1 MGRKL
6 FDGEEEEM
14 DPVSTLEGAFGA
26 DAEAGRS
33 ASASTSG
40 RKKGPAGRGS
50 SPLAPAFEA
59 KMVLRNGASVDL
71 ISW

>member
-1 MGRKL
+1 MDEDGDELMGRKK
-6 FDGEEEEM
+6 D
-14 DPVSTLEGAFGA
+14 D
-26 DAEAGRS
+26 
-33 ASASTSG
+33 
-40 RKKGPAGRGS
+40 GS